1 MPSIQTKELELPGC
15 STRSEDSYHHF
26 EHIRCRGRMQE
37 LQSKELEK
45 NRRAV
50 ELEQAQRNDTQRA
63 ITHDHNT
70 YASSS
75 VSSEEDLILFEKPSS
90 NEVVTH
96 EEQDQ
101 GPLQELATSIKQGA

>member
-63 ITHDHNT
+63 ITHDHT

-75 VSSEEDLILFEKPSS
+75 VCSEEDLILFEKPSS